1 MYFNKKAF
9 IAIIAAGVAATG
21 ITSTAHAED
30 GSRQI
35 EINTLGFD
43 LTSEEGVEDLRRAVR
58 RAAKRVCER
67 KGTRGAA
74 VMALERQCRD
84 ETLERTEVQ
93 VAAVIDS
100 RNNRP
105 VMVSADPIRAPRPP
119 AR

>member
-1 MYFNKKAF
+1 MYFKKAM
-9 IAIIAAGVAATG
+9 IAIIATGVAATG
-21 ITSTAHAED
+21 ISSIAHAED
-30 GSRQI
+30 GPRSI

-43 LTSEEGVEDLRRAVR
+43 LTSEEGVKDLRRSVN
-58 RAAKRVCER
+58 RAARKVCER

-74 VMALERQCRD
+74 AMALERQCMD

-105 VMVSADPIRAPRPP
+105 VMVAAEPFKAPRPP